1 MENNSIIC
9 QILNYND
16 VFHVKK
22 IVNKIKDYNIFEYI
36 LIVDNNSSDGSFK
49 KLMEM
54 YKENPKIRVISSPKN
69 GGYGYGNN
77 FGINYA
83 VNELKAEKAIV
94 CNPDVEFEEQT
105 VIKLVNIMTK
115 TNAALTSA
123 VEVNKVPSI
132 NKAWKIPTPFAWILD
147 ETKLRRLSFNKF
159 HYPDEHFR
167 TEYSEVD
174 CVSGAMFLLDLEK
187 FLDVGGYDEN
197 MFLYGEETVLG
208 YKFKQKGY
216 KTYLLNYESY
226 NHLHSASIDKSIPD
240 KVKKMKILDQSKL
253 YFYKTYLKENPIKYG
268 LEKMCFKY
276 IEQSR
281 RMMGY
286 FKKN

>member
-1 MENNSIIC
+1 MENSSIIC

-22 IVNKIKDYNIFEYI
+22 IVNKIKDYHIFEYI

-83 VNELKAEKAIV
+83 VNELKAKKAIV

-132 NKAWKIPTPFAWILD
+132 NKA
-147 ETKLRRLSFNKF
+147 
-159 HYPDEHFR
+159 
-167 TEYSEVD
+167 
-174 CVSGAMFLLDLEK
+174 
-187 FLDVGGYDEN
+187 
-197 MFLYGEETVLG
+197 
-208 YKFKQKGY
+208 
-216 KTYLLNYESY
+216 
-226 NHLHSASIDKSIPD
+226 
-240 KVKKMKILDQSKL
+240 
-253 YFYKTYLKENPIKYG
+253 
-268 LEKMCFKY
+268 
-276 IEQSR
+276 
-281 RMMGY
+281 
-286 FKKN
+286 